1 MNLMIE
7 RAFIMALLLSISGF
21 IFCAIYLPFEKL
33 AYKLTSA
40 KTMVFVNTL
49 ALFSFITPLY
59 FAVSIRD
66 GSESAFTRSDM
77 LIYQDVGGYEGFV
90 CNVRSHIHL
99 EEYLGVIWLIGA
111 VFFLIY
117 YVWRYVRLI
126 YFARKSMFRIN
137 DDLWYEKFSAMKDDK
152 KAANVRLVGSCN
164 ISTLC
169 TIGVKNRFIVIPSY
183 IINSFDEE
191 EVGFILE
198 HEFYHVMHQDLLRR
212 LLMLILNCLNW
223 FNPLYYFLR
232 NNLSEWIEAA
242 CDEEVTKN
250 FTKTQRRKY
259 CQLMIK
265 ALELEESRTKCEILS
280 VSFAGLDLKNYKR
293 RMTKIMKKNGTGG
306 MLGKVTVATVAMMS
320 MFCGNAVA
328 KEADVP
334 VNMMFSKNVEIVET
348 GEFEE
353 VDDSEIMDNLDFQ
366 TDSFAN
372 MSEFVPCDTNDT
384 TYEIIYNGKVTFVSD
399 LGQGQI
405 EPKHVHNIVDITLK
419 EHKKNSNGSCKTT
432 YYEGKKCTVC
442 GTTWKGDVIKTV
454 TEDPC
459 MH

>member
-7 RAFIMALLLSISGF
+7 RAFIMALLLSISRF

-111 VFFLIY
+111 VIFLIY
-117 YVWRYVRLI
+117 YVWRYVRLV
-126 YFARKSMFRIN
+126 YFARKSIFRIS
-137 DDLWYEKFSAMKDDK
+137 DDLWYEKFSVLKDDK
-152 KAANVRLVGSCN
+152 KVANVRLVGSCN

-232 NNLSEWIEAA
+232 NNLSEWMEAA

-265 ALELEESRTKCEILS
+265 ALELEESRTKGEILS

-405 EPKHVHNIVDITLK
+405 EPQHVHNIVDITLK
-419 EHKKNSNGSCKTT
+419 EHKKNSDGSCKTT
-432 YYEGKKCTVC
+432 YYAGRKCTVC
-442 GTTWKGDVIKTV
+442 GTTWKGDVIGETTMVK
-454 TEDPC
+454 C
-459 MH
+459 NH

>member
-1 MNLMIE
+1 
-7 RAFIMALLLSISGF
+7 
-21 IFCAIYLPFEKL
+21 
-33 AYKLTSA
+33 
-40 KTMVFVNTL
+40 
-49 ALFSFITPLY
+49 
-59 FAVSIRD
+59 
-66 GSESAFTRSDM
+66 
-77 LIYQDVGGYEGFV
+77 
-90 CNVRSHIHL
+90 
-99 EEYLGVIWLIGA
+99 
-111 VFFLIY
+111 
-117 YVWRYVRLI
+117 
-126 YFARKSMFRIN
+126 
-137 DDLWYEKFSAMKDDK
+137 
-152 KAANVRLVGSCN
+152 
-164 ISTLC
+164 
-169 TIGVKNRFIVIPSY
+169 
-183 IINSFDEE
+183 
-191 EVGFILE
+191 
-198 HEFYHVMHQDLLRR
+198 
-212 LLMLILNCLNW
+212 
-223 FNPLYYFLR
+223 
-232 NNLSEWIEAA
+232 
-242 CDEEVTKN
+242 
-250 FTKTQRRKY
+250 
-259 CQLMIK
+259 
-265 ALELEESRTKCEILS
+265 
-280 VSFAGLDLKNYKR
+280 
-293 RMTKIMKKNGTGG
+293 MKKNGTGG